1 MVTKLCQGLLM
12 KLNFLQL
19 EMIYQMNTD
28 SFTFMRKFQAILMMS
43 LCSIWLLAQEEK
55 PLYEVYDYT
64 PDIAYTDIEE
74 RYNNLE
80 LTIDIAFNDRV
91 AAFVNYFTVR
101 DRGYTREMLRRK
113 EVYFPI
119 FERYLKEYGL
129 PQELKY
135 LPIIEAGLNPKATS
149 GPQAVGLWQF
159 MAPTA
164 RERGLKI
171 DWYIDERM
179 DPEKSTEA
187 ACQYIKWLYGVF
199 KDWKLTLAAYNS
211 GIGNVKRAIRRAGYK
226 NDFWKVYRY
235 LPRETRSYVPQFAA
249 IVYAME
255 YADLHNIYTEDP
267 LYPLDFEVI
276 KTNQFIY
283 LKALSEE
290 SGIPLEILKQLNP
303 EVKKGAI
310 PAQIKDF
317 ELKIPKANQEDF
329 LSNKVQILAKAEAGK
344 TEFEKLATNMPGS
357 TFGKEKVVYRV
368 RSGDVLGTIARKHN
382 VKLADLKA
390 WNKIRGSMIRV
401 GQRLNIYTG
410 PDFYEVSTTKVFNQP
425 IPDSKLH
432 TVQPG
437 DTLWD
442 ISRMYQGL
450 SIDKIRQMNDLKGNS
465 IKPGM
470 RLKVG

>member
-1 MVTKLCQGLLM
+1 
-12 KLNFLQL
+12 
-19 EMIYQMNTD
+19 
-28 SFTFMRKFQAILMMS
+28 MRKPQIILVLS
-43 LCSIWLLAQEEK
+43 LCFTIVFAQEET

-64 PDIAYTDIEE
+64 PDIPYAGIEE
-74 RYNNLE
+74 RYNNLD
-80 LTIDIAFNDRV
+80 LTIDIAFNESV

-101 DRGYTREMLRRK
+101 DRGYTREMLRR
-113 EVYFPI
+113 EEIYFPI
-119 FERYLKEYGL
+119 FEKYLKKYDL

-135 LPIIEAGLNPKATS
+135 LPIIESGLNPKATS

-187 ACQYIKWLYGVF
+187 ACLYIKWLYGVF

-211 GIGNVKRAIRRAGYK
+211 GIGNVKRAIRRSGNK

-255 YADLHNIYTEDP
+255 YTDVHNIYTEDP
-267 LYPLDFEVI
+267 LYPTAFGIV
-276 KTNQFIY
+276 KTNQFVY
-283 LKALSEE
+283 LKAFAEE
-290 SGIPLEILKQLNP
+290 SGIPIETLTQLNP
-303 EVKKGAI
+303 EIKKGAI
-310 PAQIKDF
+310 PEHAKNF
-317 ELKIPKANQEDF
+317 ELKIPKAYKEGFIKNEI
-329 LSNKVQILAKAEAGK
+329 QILAKAESGK
-344 TEFEKLATNMPGS
+344 SEFEKLAKNMPGS
-357 TFGKEKVVYRV
+357 TFGKEKLIYRV

-382 VKLADLKA
+382 VRLADLKS

-401 GQRLNIYTG
+401 GQKLNIYTG
-410 PDFYEVSTTKVFNQP
+410 PDFYEKSTVRLVNQP

-442 ISRMYQGL
+442 ISRMYKGV
-450 SIDKIRQMNDLKGNS
+450 SIDKIRQLNGLKSNS
-465 IKPGM
+465 IKAGM
-470 RLKVG
+470 QLKVG